1 LAFIAGQKS
10 GTGSVVKTTG
20 SSEVQ
25 KPSETKSGEAQSNS
39 SSGAQNIPK

>member
-1 LAFIAGQKS
+1 
-10 GTGSVVKTTG
+10 VVKATET

-25 KPSETKSGEAQSNS
+25 KSSETKSGEAQSNS

>member
-1 LAFIAGQKS
+1 
-10 GTGSVVKTTG
+10 
-20 SSEVQ
+20 VQ